1 MDVRTSTAPA
11 WAAIDL
17 PELSLDQALA
27 AAGAVLTADRIA
39 SVAVGSNASP
49 AQMARKFAA
58 QGVSGLVPMV
68 VAQVTGVGVG
78 FAAHVAAAGYVPTAP
93 LPSDATQDLAVLLL
107 DPSQVVALDATEPNY
122 RRAVL
127 DAARTEVVLPSG
139 EVLTSVAVYAGERG
153 MLGVGGDPLPYPRT
167 QDQLLDELFAA
178 VPALADTVGGHDAS
192 AFTAACRA
200 DPRTRERV
208 RDVLVDAGLV
218 LTHPHP

>member
-1 MDVRTSTAPA
+1 
-11 WAAIDL
+11 
-17 PELSLDQALA
+17 
-27 AAGAVLTADRIA
+27 
-39 SVAVGSNASP
+39 
-49 AQMARKFAA
+49 MARKFAA

-153 MLGVGGDPLPYPRT
+153 MLGVGGDRCPTRAPRT
-167 QDQLLDELFAA
+167 SCSTSCSRPCRRSRTPWVGTTPGVHGG
-178 VPALADTVGGHDAS
+178 VPRRPADTG
-192 AFTAACRA
+192 
-200 DPRTRERV
+200 TR
-208 RDVLVDAGLV
+208 
-218 LTHPHP
+218 P